1 MSSTIW
7 KRKLFCLFVELA
19 GASLRYRNLIKLFAK
34 FGSIKDLSVVPY
46 AKFPTRTYGLVTF
59 ESEKDSDSAISAL
72 DGTIFNKKV
81 LTVQKAK
88 HLWSDCLFYYPERC
102 IYIPKP
108 TVEMTRQA
116 LNDTYGK
123 VAYVDSAYVVYEAK
137 KLASK
142 VIFEKHAYILF
153 AKPEDVTAA
162 LEYSVNFKCFG
173 GKAIVFRYGD
183 KESADKDISEIG
195 EDAKTADEE

>member
-7 KRKLFCLFVELA
+7 KKKSISLFVELA
-19 GASLRYRNLIKLFAK
+19 GGSLRYRNLIKLFTK
-34 FGSIKDLSVVPY
+34 FGSIQDLSVVPY
-46 AKFPTRTYGLVTF
+46 AKIPTRTYGLVTF
-59 ESEKDSDSAISAL
+59 NSKEDSDAAISAL
-72 DGTIFNKKV
+72 DGTIFNKKT
-81 LTVQKAK
+81 LTVKKAK
-88 HLWSDCLFYYPERC
+88 HMWSDCLAYYPKRC

-123 VAYVDSAYVVYEAK
+123 VANVDAAYVVYEAR
-137 KLASK
+137 KLESK

-173 GKAIVFRYGD
+173 GKAIVFKYGD
-183 KESADKDISEIG
+183 KESADKHISEIG